1 MPGVTPSALR
11 AGAEGSA
18 EEDGAARSLAKETA
32 DAPELSERAGW
43 PQGTTGL
50 RPIPSGSR
58 LRGRLGRALASQSGE
73 VAQTVF
79 IDRAPPNEK
88 EFSGE
93 RSESAATTG

>member
-1 MPGVTPSALR
+1 MRLNSPKGPDGHKARR
-11 AGAEGSA
+11 A
-18 EEDGAARSLAKETA
+18 
-32 DAPELSERAGW
+32 
-43 PQGTTGL
+43 L